1 MGQADDAMRVRPRE
15 GLTLYLDC
23 QAGVAGDMLVAALLD
38 AGADEAAMRR
48 ALDSMSVG
56 GFEIEVSRVKK
67 AGIDCCDF
75 AVRLDAEHENRDHD
89 MEYLHGDG
97 ALALEADPRHALHEH
112 EHRHGGHH
120 HHGPHG
126 HHHEHRGPAD
136 IDRIID
142 AADMSAGARAIAHR
156 AVRILAEAEA
166 KAHAVPLDQVHFHE
180 VGAVDSIVDI
190 VAASVLFDSLAVA
203 RTVVPVLVDGH
214 GTIRCQHGVIPVPA
228 PATLNVCVACGL
240 PLAQADVSGELVTP
254 TGAALVAAFDPVF
267 ELPPRYAVRA
277 VGLGAGKRAYERPS
291 VVRAWLIEELPAAP
305 VPDTPAQVVKLECDI
320 DDSTPEVLAYAAD
333 RLRDAGAREVHW
345 VPVFTKKGRPAYQLQ
360 VISAIEDAER
370 LEEVIFRETS
380 TIGVRRVRMERTV
393 LARAIEEVPTPWGA
407 VRMKRVELP
416 DGSRR
421 EAPEF
426 EDCAAIARREGI
438 ALQRV
443 MDAARASRE
452 AGL

>member
-1 MGQADDAMRVRPRE
+1 M
-15 GLTLYLDC
+15 
-23 QAGVAGDMLVAALLD
+23 
-38 AGADEAAMRR
+38 
-48 ALDSMSVG
+48 
-56 GFEIEVSRVKK
+56 
-67 AGIDCCDF
+67 
-75 AVRLDAEHENRDHD
+75 
-89 MEYLHGDG
+89 
-97 ALALEADPRHALHEH
+97 
-112 EHRHGGHH
+112 
-120 HHGPHG
+120 
-126 HHHEHRGPAD
+126 
-136 IDRIID
+136 
-142 AADMSAGARAIAHR
+142 
-156 AVRILAEAEA
+156 
-166 KAHAVPLDQVHFHE
+166 
-180 VGAVDSIVDI
+180 
-190 VAASVLFDSLAVA
+190 
-203 RTVVPVLVDGH
+203 
-214 GTIRCQHGVIPVPA
+214 
-228 PATLNVCVACGL
+228 
-240 PLAQADVSGELVTP
+240 
-254 TGAALVAAFDPVF
+254 
-267 ELPPRYAVRA
+267 
-277 VGLGAGKRAYERPS
+277 
-291 VVRAWLIEELPAAP
+291 RAWLIEELPAAP

-360 VISAIEDAER
+360 VISAIEDAGR

-393 LARAIEEVPTPWGA
+393 LARAIEEAPTPWGA